1 MIKVLLNFINFFR
14 VKNKLRKLK
23 LKFYSEGPINNL
35 GEVSDL
41 DLKKRIVREIIKFN
55 KSCDL
60 SYKNISTNENL
71 KISGLWKELLV
82 RYKKEQLEAYN
93 TGDINKIIL
102 LHENMFYNPLIEGL
116 WNYTHLNDLGKNYSS
131 LILFLKDLYLYRII
145 FRDYSGLS
153 SSNKIKKWGYQHGN
167 DKFHFLDISSKIQ
180 KNLISNSLNLLNDKK
195 KFNILEIGGGF
206 GSLAER
212 MFEEERINSYTI
224 VDIPS
229 TLLIAYYYLCS
240 KFGTNTVEIL
250 HTSDSIESKF
260 NTKSKKIYLIPS
272 CFFDKVKNYQDF
284 DLLCNFASFSEM
296 SFETIKYYLDN
307 LPSQIKIIISSNS
320 NIPSKTDIYEE
331 VINDEFPIPKNFVL
345 SFSTVQIPFYS
356 NWRYKTK
363 IYTKGNG

>member
-1 MIKVLLNFINFFR
+1 
-14 VKNKLRKLK
+14 
-23 LKFYSEGPINNL
+23 
-35 GEVSDL
+35 
-41 DLKKRIVREIIKFN
+41 
-55 KSCDL
+55 
-60 SYKNISTNENL
+60 
-71 KISGLWKELLV
+71 
-82 RYKKEQLEAYN
+82 
-93 TGDINKIIL
+93 
-102 LHENMFYNPLIEGL
+102 
-116 WNYTHLNDLGKNYSS
+116 
-131 LILFLKDLYLYRII
+131 
-145 FRDYSGLS
+145 LS

-345 SFSTVQIPFYS
+345 SFSTVQIPFHS

>member
-116 WNYTHLNDLGKNYSS
+116 WNYTNLNDLGKNYSS

-320 NIPSKTDIYEE
+320 NIPSKIDIYEE

-345 SFSTVQIPFYS
+345 SFSTVQIPFHS